1 MFSPSHLPVT
11 PRAALLFIGILVTF
25 GAMMVVDAPR
35 ALANGGVD
43 TSTIFEEQVEGY
55 QVVVTS
61 TPGNPTE
68 GLVHFTFSISDAATE
83 EVITGAALALSVT
96 PPEESGLDPNSFG
109 INRSTV
115 NPDLYDVNV
124 DMDSEGV
131 WTLALSI
138 DGPLG
143 TAEASFPLEVR
154 GPASKIFAIL
164 IVVLAFPL
172 LLAMLE
178 IWRRWD
184 RRKKRARQN
193 GGSDVIDN
201 DTSESEK
208 TVD

>member
-1 MFSPSHLPVT
+1 MFSHPHLLVT
-11 PRAALLFIGILVTF
+11 PRTALLFIGILVTF
-25 GAMMVVDAPR
+25 GVLMVAGAPQ

-68 GLVHFTFSISDAATE
+68 GLVHFTFSISDPATK

-96 PPEESGLDPNSFG
+96 PPEDSELEPNSFG
-109 INRSTV
+109 IDRSTV

-124 DMDSEGV
+124 DMEAEGV

-143 TAEASFPLEVR
+143 PAEARFALEVR

-184 RRKKRARQN
+184 RRRKRARRN
-193 GGSDVIDN
+193 GGSDVIDT
-201 DTSESEK
+201 DTLEQDK
-208 TVD
+208 N

>member
-11 PRAALLFIGILVTF
+11 PRTAFIFIGILVIF
-25 GAMMVVDAPR
+25 GALMVVGAPR
-35 ALANGGVD
+35 VLANGGVD

-55 QVVVTS
+55 QVVVTA

-68 GLVHFTFSISDAATE
+68 GLVHFTFRISDAATE
-83 EVITGAALALSVT
+83 EVLTGAALTLSVT
-96 PPEESGLDPNSFG
+96 PPADSELEANSFG

-124 DMDSEGV
+124 DLEAEGV

-143 TAEASFPLEVR
+143 PAEASFPLEVR

-184 RRKKRARQN
+184 RRKKRAQQN
-193 GGSDVIDN
+193 GGPDVMDS
-201 DTSESEK
+201 DTSEQER
-208 TVD
+208 TC

>member
-1 MFSPSHLPVT
+1 MI
-11 PRAALLFIGILVTF
+11 AG
-25 GAMMVVDAPR
+25 APR

-61 TPGNPTE
+61 TPGNPTA
-68 GLVHFTFSISDAATE
+68 GLVHFTFSVSDATTL

-96 PPEESGLDPNSFG
+96 PPEDSELEQNSFS
-109 INRSTV
+109 IDRSTV

-124 DMDSEGV
+124 DMDAEGV

-143 TAEASFPLEVR
+143 PAEASFPLEIR

-164 IVVLAFPL
+164 IVVLAFPI

-178 IWRRWD
+178 VWRRWD
-184 RRKKRARQN
+184 RRRKRAQLN
-193 GGSDVIDN
+193 SGADVIDA
-201 DTSESEK
+201 DISESAENS
-208 TVD
+208 

>member
-1 MFSPSHLPVT
+1 MFSPSHLPVS

-25 GAMMVVDAPR
+25 GALMVVVAPR

-68 GLVHFTFSISDAATE
+68 GLVHFTFSISDAATRE
-83 EVITGAALALSVT
+83 IITGAALALSVT
-96 PPEESGLDPNSFG
+96 PPEDSELEPNSFG
-109 INRSTV
+109 IDRSTV

-124 DMDSEGV
+124 DMEAEGL
-131 WTLALSI
+131 WNLRLSI

-143 TAEASFPLEVR
+143 TAEARFGLEVR

-184 RRKKRARQN
+184 RRRKRARRN
-193 GGSDVIDN
+193 GGSDVIDT
-201 DTSESEK
+201 DTLEQDK
-208 TVD
+208 N

>member
-1 MFSPSHLPVT
+1 MRFI
-11 PRAALLFIGILVTF
+11 FIGILVAF
-25 GAMMVVDAPR
+25 GALIVAGAPQ

-61 TPGNPTE
+61 TPGNPTA
-68 GLVHFTFSISDAATE
+68 GLVHFTFSISDAATRE
-83 EVITGAALALSVT
+83 IITGAALALSVT
-96 PPEESGLDPNSFG
+96 PPEDSELEPNSFS
-109 INRSTV
+109 IDRSTV

-124 DMDSEGV
+124 DMDAEGV
-131 WTLALSI
+131 WNLALLI
-138 DGPLG
+138 DGPIG

-184 RRKKRARQN
+184 RRRKRARRN
-193 GGSDVIDN
+193 GGSDVIDT
-201 DTSESEK
+201 DTLEQDK
-208 TVD
+208 N

>member
-1 MFSPSHLPVT
+1 MFFPSHLRVSL
-11 PRAALLFIGILVTF
+11 RVALLFIGILVIF
-25 GAMMVVDAPR
+25 GALIVEGAPR

-68 GLVHFTFSISDAATE
+68 GLVHFTFRISDAATQ
-83 EVITGAALALSVT
+83 EVITEAALALSVT
-96 PPEESGLDPNSFG
+96 PPEDSELEPNSFG
-109 INRSTV
+109 IDRSTV

-124 DMDSEGV
+124 DMDAEGV
-131 WTLALSI
+131 WNLALLI
-138 DGPLG
+138 DGPIG

-184 RRKKRARQN
+184 RRRKRARRN
-193 GGSDVIDN
+193 GGSDVIDT
-201 DTSESEK
+201 DTLEQDK
-208 TVD
+208 N

>member
-1 MFSPSHLPVT
+1 MFFPSHLRVS
-11 PRAALLFIGILVTF
+11 PRAAPLFIGILVIF
-25 GAMMVVDAPR
+25 GALMVVVAPR

-43 TSTIFEEQVEGY
+43 ASTIFEEQVEGY

-61 TPGNPTE
+61 TPGNPTA
-68 GLVHFTFSISDAATE
+68 GLVHFTFSISDPATRE
-83 EVITGAALALSVT
+83 IITGAALALSVT
-96 PPEESGLDPNSFG
+96 PPEESGLEPNSFS

-124 DMDSEGV
+124 DMDAEGL
-131 WTLALSI
+131 WILGLSI

-178 IWRRWD
+178 AWRRWD
-184 RRKKRARQN
+184 RRRKKAQQN
-193 GGSDVIDN
+193 GGSDVIDT
-201 DTSESEK
+201 DTLEQDK
-208 TVD
+208 N

>member
-1 MFSPSHLPVT
+1 MT

-25 GAMMVVDAPR
+25 GALMIVGAPE

-68 GLVHFTFSISDAATE
+68 GLVHFTFSISDPATQ
-83 EVITGAALALSVT
+83 EVITEAALSLSVT
-96 PPEESGLDPNSFG
+96 PPEESGLEPNSFG
-109 INRSTV
+109 IDRSTV

-124 DMDSEGV
+124 DMDAEGV

-164 IVVLAFPL
+164 IVSPGFSHSFGHAGG
-172 LLAMLE
+172 LE
-178 IWRRWD
+178 TLGPAQEESATKRRL
-184 RRKKRARQN
+184 RRY
-193 GGSDVIDN
+193 
-201 DTSESEK
+201 
-208 TVD
+208 

>member
-1 MFSPSHLPVT
+1 MFSHSHLQVT
-11 PRAALLFIGILVTF
+11 PRTALLFIGILVTF
-25 GAMMVVDAPR
+25 GALMIVGAPE

-68 GLVHFTFSISDAATE
+68 GLVHFTFSISDPATQ
-83 EVITGAALALSVT
+83 EVITEAALSLSVT
-96 PPEESGLDPNSFG
+96 PPEESGLEANSFG

-124 DMDSEGV
+124 DMEAEGV
-131 WTLALSI
+131 WTLGLSI

-143 TAEASFPLEVR
+143 TVEASFPLEVR

-164 IVVLAFPL
+164 IVVLAFPI

-178 IWRRWD
+178 AWRRWD
-184 RRKKRARQN
+184 RRRKRARQN
-193 GGSDVIDN
+193 DGSDVIDT
-201 DTSESEK
+201 DTLEQDK
-208 TVD
+208 N

>member
-1 MFSPSHLPVT
+1 MFHPSHLLAT
-11 PRAALLFIGILVTF
+11 PRTAFLFIGILITL
-25 GAMMVVDAPR
+25 GALMAAGAPQ

-61 TPGNPTE
+61 TPGNPTA
-68 GLVHFTFSISDAATE
+68 GLVHFTFSISDAASRV
-83 EVITGAALALSVT
+83 VITGATLSLSVT
-96 PPEESGLDPNSFG
+96 PPEESGLEPNSFG
-109 INRSTV
+109 IERSTV

-124 DMDSEGV
+124 DMDAEGV

-143 TAEASFPLEVR
+143 PAEASFPLEVR

-184 RRKKRARQN
+184 RRRKRAQQN
-193 GGSDVIDN
+193 GGSDVIDT
-201 DTSESEK
+201 DIAEQHKSC
-208 TVD
+208 

>member
-1 MFSPSHLPVT
+1 MFSPSHLLVT

-25 GAMMVVDAPR
+25 GALMAAGAPQ

-61 TPGNPTE
+61 TPGNPTA
-68 GLVHFTFSISDAATE
+68 GLVHFTFSISDSATE

-96 PPEESGLDPNSFG
+96 PPEDSELEPNSFS
-109 INRSTV
+109 IDRSTV
-115 NPDLYDVNV
+115 NPELYDVNV
-124 DMDSEGV
+124 DMDAEGV

-138 DGPLG
+138 DGPIG
-143 TAEASFPLEVR
+143 PAEASFPLEVR

-164 IVVLAFPL
+164 IVILAFPI

-178 IWRRWD
+178 VWRRWD
-184 RRKKRARQN
+184 RRRKRAQLN
-193 GGSDVIDN
+193 SGADVV
-201 DTSESEK
+201 DTDIAEQHK
-208 TVD
+208 RC

>member
-1 MFSPSHLPVT
+1 MFSPSSLPVT
-11 PRAALLFIGILVTF
+11 TRTAFLFIGILVTF
-25 GAMMVVDAPR
+25 GALMIASASQ

-43 TSTIFEEQVEGY
+43 TRTIFDEQVEGY

-68 GLVHFTFSISDAATE
+68 GLVHFTFSISDPATQ
-83 EVITGAALALSVT
+83 EVITEAALSLSVT
-96 PPEESGLDPNSFG
+96 PPEESGLEANSFG

-124 DMDSEGV
+124 DMEAEGV
-131 WTLALSI
+131 WTLGLSI

-143 TAEASFPLEVR
+143 LAEASFPLEVR

-184 RRKKRARQN
+184 RRRKRARRN
-193 GGSDVIDN
+193 GGSDVIDT
-201 DTSESEK
+201 DTLEQDK
-208 TVD
+208 N

>member
-1 MFSPSHLPVT
+1 MFFPSHLRVT
-11 PRAALLFIGILVTF
+11 PRVALLFIGILVAF
-25 GAMMVVDAPR
+25 GALMAAGAPQ

-68 GLVHFTFSISDAATE
+68 GLVHFTFRISDAATQ
-83 EVITGAALALSVT
+83 EVITEAALSLSVT
-96 PPEESGLDPNSFG
+96 PPEESGLEANSFA

-124 DMDSEGV
+124 DMDAEGL
-131 WTLALSI
+131 WILGLSI

-164 IVVLAFPL
+164 IVILAFPI

-178 IWRRWD
+178 VWRRWD
-184 RRKKRARQN
+184 RRRKRARRN
-193 GGSDVIDN
+193 GGSDVV
-201 DTSESEK
+201 DTDMVYENKSC
-208 TVD
+208 

>member
-25 GAMMVVDAPR
+25 GAMMVADAPQ

-184 RRKKRARQN
+184 RRRKRARRN
-193 GGSDVIDN
+193 GGSDVIDT
-201 DTSESEK
+201 DTLEQDK
-208 TVD
+208 N

>member
-1 MFSPSHLPVT
+1 
-11 PRAALLFIGILVTF
+11 
-25 GAMMVVDAPR
+25 MVVVAPR

-68 GLVHFTFSISDAATE
+68 GLVHFTFSISDAATQE
-83 EVITGAALALSVT
+83 IITGAALALSVT
-96 PPEESGLDPNSFG
+96 PPEDSELEPNSFG
-109 INRSTV
+109 IDRSTV

-124 DMDSEGV
+124 DMDAEGV

-138 DGPLG
+138 DGPIG

-184 RRKKRARQN
+184 RRRKRARRN
-193 GGSDVIDN
+193 GGSDVIDT
-201 DTSESEK
+201 DTLEQDK
-208 TVD
+208 N

>member
-1 MFSPSHLPVT
+1 MFSHPHLLVT
-11 PRAALLFIGILVTF
+11 PRTALLFIGILVTF
-25 GAMMVVDAPR
+25 GALMVAGASQ

-61 TPGNPTE
+61 TPGNPTA
-68 GLVHFTFSISDAATE
+68 GLVHFTFSISDPATQ

-96 PPEESGLDPNSFG
+96 PPEESGLEPNSFG
-109 INRSTV
+109 IERSTV

-124 DMDSEGV
+124 DMDAEGV

-143 TAEASFPLEVR
+143 PAEASFPLEVR

-164 IVVLAFPL
+164 IVVLAFPI

-178 IWRRWD
+178 FWRRWD
-184 RRKKRARQN
+184 RRRKKAQQN
-193 GGSDVIDN
+193 GGSDVIDADMAEQQKN
-201 DTSESEK
+201 C
-208 TVD
+208 

>member
-1 MFSPSHLPVT
+1 MFSPSHLQVT
-11 PRAALLFIGILVTF
+11 PRTALLFIGTLVIF
-25 GAMMVVDAPR
+25 GALMMVGAPR
-35 ALANGGVD
+35 VLANGGVD

-68 GLVHFTFSISDAATE
+68 GLVHFTFRISDAATE
-83 EVITGAALALSVT
+83 EVVTGAVLALSVT
-96 PPEESGLDPNSFG
+96 PPADSELEANTFG

-124 DMDSEGV
+124 DLEAEGV
-131 WTLALSI
+131 WTLAMSI
-138 DGPLG
+138 DGSLG
-143 TAEASFPLEVR
+143 PAEASFPLEVR
-154 GPASKIFAIL
+154 SPASKIFAIL

-184 RRKKRARQN
+184 RRKKRAQQN
-193 GGSDVIDN
+193 DGQDVMD
-201 DTSESEK
+201 SEANEQES
-208 TVD
+208 TC